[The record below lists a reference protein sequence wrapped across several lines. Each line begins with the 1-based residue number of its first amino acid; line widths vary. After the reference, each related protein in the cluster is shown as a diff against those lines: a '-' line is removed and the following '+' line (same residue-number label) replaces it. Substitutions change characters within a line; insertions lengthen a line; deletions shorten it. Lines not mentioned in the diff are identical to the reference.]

1 MIRKLLLACAVL
13 VLAIGT
19 AAAQKAAKQPP
30 FDPQNYPAE
39 IRKSFDAA
47 TKECHE
53 ADEGKVT
60 FAPDTVRAVDLTG
73 DGRQDFIVSLENA
86 KCSSFASIYCGT
98 GGCPLDIYVALPDG
112 TYRSVFSQQ
121 ARGYKILPAQGKGP
135 RTIRFDMHGGFCGKY
150 GAAECYKQQRITDQ
164 PFEYKDR

>member
-112 TYRSVFSQQ
+112 SYRSVFSSQV
-121 ARGYKILPAQGKGP
+121 RSYKILPASGKGA